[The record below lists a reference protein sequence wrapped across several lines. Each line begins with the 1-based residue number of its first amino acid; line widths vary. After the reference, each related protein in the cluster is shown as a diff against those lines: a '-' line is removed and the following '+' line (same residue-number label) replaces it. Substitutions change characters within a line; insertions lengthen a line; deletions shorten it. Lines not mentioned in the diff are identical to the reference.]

1 MFHYSLEVFEPPVQ
15 EGSHAPEDI
24 ATLVAN
30 HPLLAGLR
38 DDMATLVAGCA
49 HNVAVKP
56 GEFLLVEG
64 QVADTLYLLRRGWVS
79 LQVRVRGGLPVVI
92 ETLGPGEGLGWSWLF
107 PPYLW
112 QFDARALEQPVGAI
126 AVDASCL
133 RAKAEAD
140 PLFGYQLMQRFVSV
154 IRARLDAVQLRL
166 LDIYR

>member
-1 MFHYSLEVFEPPVQ
+1 MFHYSLEVFEPSVQ
-15 EGSHAPEDI
+15 EDSQMPQDI

-30 HPLLAGLR
+30 HPLLAGLPG
-38 DDMATLVAGCA
+38 DMGALVSGCA

-56 GEFLLVEG
+56 GEYLLVEG
-64 QVADTLYLLRRGWVS
+64 EAADTLYLLRRGWVS
-79 LQVRVRGGLPVVI
+79 LQVRVRGGSPLVI
-92 ETLGPGEGLGWSWLF
+92 ETVGPGEGLGWSWLF
-107 PPYLW
+107 PPYRW
-112 QFDARALEQPVGAI
+112 RFDARALEPVGAI
-126 AVDASCL
+126 AVDATCL